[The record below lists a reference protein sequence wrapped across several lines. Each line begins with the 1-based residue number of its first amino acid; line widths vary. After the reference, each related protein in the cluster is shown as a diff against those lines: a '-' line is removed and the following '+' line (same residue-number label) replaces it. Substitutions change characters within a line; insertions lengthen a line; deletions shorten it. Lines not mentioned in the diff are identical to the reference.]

1 MECKLCNIKTNYLE
15 VHHII
20 PKSRGGLDNDN
31 NLINI
36 CIECHSLV
44 HDVSF
49 KRGKG
54 VISTAIKKSQLNLIE
69 AQKWC
74 NENIELINNKMNS
87 ILNKNIDEAQFITY
101 LMENHNFDAI
111 KLKEYTLTGTTK
123 IRLTL

>member
-1 MECKLCNIKTNYLE
+1 MECKLCSKESEYLE

-31 NLINI
+31 NLIKI
-36 CIECHSLV
+36 CVDCHSLV
-44 HDVSF
+44 HDVGF

-54 VISTAIKKSQLNLIE
+54 VISTSIKKNKLEIIE

-74 NENIELINNKMNS
+74 DENMVLINNKMDS
-87 ILNKNIDEAQFITY
+87 ILEKDIFEAQFISY
-101 LMENHNFDAI
+101 LMLNYNFHAI
-111 KLKEYTLTGTTK
+111 NLKEYTLTGTTK

>member
-1 MECKLCNIKTNYLE
+1 MECKLCSKESEYLE

-36 CIECHSLV
+36 CVDCHSLV
-44 HDVSF
+44 HDVGF
-49 KRGKG
+49 KGGKG
-54 VISTAIKKSQLNLIE
+54 VISTGIKKNKLELIE

-74 NENIELINNKMNS
+74 DENMVLINNKMDS
-87 ILNKNIDEAQFITY
+87 ILEKDIFEYQFISY
-101 LMENHNFDAI
+101 LMLNYNFDSI
-111 KLKEYTLTGTTK
+111 NLKEYTLTGSTK